1 MAARSSR
8 RRWALIALVAR
19 RMLLREG
26 RRKSGRAGRVALTIA
41 LALAISGAAATLLG
55 VRSVAPPL
63 VAGVASLVA
72 VGLLCARRLMPAV
85 AVAVFGTGLGCA
97 ALITVLGVTSG
108 FEDEL
113 IGRLSK
119 VGGHVTLTE
128 YGLDFDE
135 YPAVVARWGPDP
147 RVLAASPFAFSTAAV
162 VPLRPDGQADRS
174 DEAGVKEHVDTDM
187 SGETHVRPIDR
198 NAPVIALIKGVDPAL
213 ATGLPGMA
221 TMLRAGDL
229 TAVRPG
235 DVRHGPAIALGSRLA
250 ARLGVEVG
258 DSVRL
263 VVPAELDGTAAA
275 MTRPPRHGEYEVVD
289 LLDTGVGDYDASLAL
304 VHLSAA
310 QALFFAERRVSGV
323 EFALVDPDIAAGF
336 AAEVVAAMGQGF
348 RATTWEQQGEEV
360 LAGLRQIR
368 AAVSLVL
375 GLLEVVAATALLA
388 SLLLLVRRKRE
399 EIAALMSLGADSRAI
414 FAVFEAVGVFAGG
427 LGATIGVGLGLL
439 FGWMVAVFRYPL
451 DTEVYPVDH
460 LPFALSWLDI
470 AGPAAAALVICAL
483 ASGPVALVASRL
495 PLLAGLGRA

>member
-1 MAARSSR
+1 MATSR

-26 RRKSGRAGRVALTIA
+26 RRGAGRAASAVLWTAA
-41 LALAISGAAATLLG
+41 ALAIAGVAATLLG
-55 VRSVAPPL
+55 VRSVGPPL
-63 VAGVASLVA
+63 VAGMAALVA
-72 VGLLCARRLMPAV
+72 VGLACARHLMPAV

-108 FEDEL
+108 FEREL
-113 IGRLSK
+113 VGRLSK

-135 YPAVVARWGPDP
+135 YPQVVARWGPDP
-147 RVLAASPFAFSTAAV
+147 RVLAVSPFAFSTAAV
-162 VPLRPDGQADRS
+162 VPLQKDGPEDRS
-174 DEAGVKEHVDTDM
+174 NATGVEGHGQEDM

-198 NAPVIALIKGVDPAL
+198 NAPVIALIKGVEPQL
-213 ATGLPGMA
+213 AAALPGTVA
-221 TMLRAGDL
+221 MLRAGDL
-229 TAVRPG
+229 RAIRPG

-250 ARLGVEVG
+250 DRLGVKVG

-323 EFALVDPDIAAGF
+323 EFALREPDSASAF
-336 AAEVVAAMGQGF
+336 AQELVRSMGDGF
-348 RATTWEQQGEEV
+348 RATTWEQQGEDV

-414 FAVFEAVGVFAGG
+414 FAIFEAVGVFAGV
-427 LGATIGVGLGLL
+427 LGTLIGVGLGLA

-451 DTEVYPVDH
+451 DPEVYPVDH
-460 LPFALSWLDI
+460 LPFALSWIDL
-470 AGPAAAALVICAL
+470 AGPAMAALIICAL

>member
-1 MAARSSR
+1 VAARSR

-26 RRKSGRAGRVALTIA
+26 RGRHSKVEKAALAAAVTVALA
-41 LALAISGAAATLLG
+41 GATATLLG
-55 VRSVAPPL
+55 VRAVAPPL
-63 VAGVASLVA
+63 AAGVAALVA
-72 VGLLCARRLMPAV
+72 VGLLCARHLMPAV

-97 ALITVLGVTSG
+97 ALVTVLGVTSG

-135 YPAVVARWGPDP
+135 YPTVVERWGRDP
-147 RVLAASPFAFSTAAV
+147 RVLAVSPFAFSTAAV
-162 VPLRPDGQADRS
+162 VPVR
-174 DEAGVKEHVDTDM
+174 EHVQEDMAHEDGEKGHVEEDM
-187 SGETHVRPIDR
+187 SGETYVRPIDR
-198 NAPVIALIKGVDPAL
+198 NAPVIALVKGIDPAL
-213 ATGLPGMA
+213 AAGLPGTSA
-221 TMLRAGDL
+221 MLRAGEL
-229 TAVRPG
+229 SAVRPG
-235 DVRHGPAIALGSRLA
+235 DVRHIPGIALGNRLA
-250 ARLGVEVG
+250 ARLEVKVG
-258 DSVRL
+258 EKVRL

-275 MTRPPRHGEYEVVD
+275 MARPPRHGEYEVVD

-304 VHLSAA
+304 IHLSAA
-310 QALFFAERRVSGV
+310 QSLFFGERRVSGV
-323 EFALVDPDIAAGF
+323 EFALREPDSASPF
-336 AAEVVAAMGQGF
+336 AREVASAMGQGF
-348 RATTWEQQGEEV
+348 RTTTWEQQGEEV

-414 FAVFEAVGVFAGG
+414 FAIFEAVGMFAGG
-427 LGATIGVGLGLL
+427 LGAVLGVALGLA
-439 FGWMVAVFRYPL
+439 FGVMVAVFRYPL
-451 DTEVYPVDH
+451 DPEVYPVDY
-460 LPFALSWLDI
+460 LPFALSWIDVV
-470 AGPAAAALVICAL
+470 GPAAAALIICAL

>member
-1 MAARSSR
+1 MAARSS

-26 RRKSGRAGRVALTIA
+26 RRGAGETSRAVLLVAV
-41 LALAISGAAATLLG
+41 ALAIAGAAAALLG
-55 VRSVAPPL
+55 VRAVAPPL
-63 VAGVASLVA
+63 VAGMASLVA
-72 VGLLCARRLMPAV
+72 VGLLCARHLMPAV

-108 FEDEL
+108 FEREL
-113 IGRLSK
+113 VGRLSK

-135 YPAVVARWGPDP
+135 YPQVVARWGPDP

-162 VPLRPDGQADRS
+162 VPLKKDGGADRPDG
-174 DEAGVKEHVDTDM
+174 AGPEGHVREDM
-187 SGETHVRPIDR
+187 SSETHVRPIDR

-213 ATGLPGMA
+213 AAGLPGTA
-221 TMLRAGDL
+221 GMLRAGDL
-229 TAVRPG
+229 TKVRPG

-250 ARLGVEVG
+250 ERLGVDVG

-275 MTRPPRHGEYEVVD
+275 MMRPPRHGEYEVVD
-289 LLDTGVGDYDASLAL
+289 LLDTGVGEYDASLAL

-323 EFALVDPDIAAGF
+323 EFALRDPDSASAF
-336 AAEVVAAMGQGF
+336 AREVVAAMGDGF
-348 RATTWEQQGEEV
+348 RATTWEQQGEDV

-414 FAVFEAVGVFAGG
+414 FAVFEAVGVFAGL
-427 LGATIGVGLGLL
+427 LGTLIGVGLGLA
-439 FGWMVAVFRYPL
+439 FGAMVAVFRYPL
-451 DTEVYPVDH
+451 DPEVYPVDH
-460 LPFALSWLDI
+460 LPFALSWIDL
-470 AGPAAAALVICAL
+470 AGPAAAALIICAL

>member
-1 MAARSSR
+1 MAARNSR

-26 RRKSGRAGRVALTIA
+26 TRRPGQAGRAALRIAAAVALA
-41 LALAISGAAATLLG
+41 GAAATLLG
-55 VRSVAPPL
+55 IRSVAPPL
-63 VAGVASLVA
+63 IAGVAALVA

-108 FEDEL
+108 FEREL
-113 IGRLSK
+113 VGRLSK

-135 YPAVVARWGPDP
+135 YPAVVARWGHDP

-162 VPLRPDGQADRS
+162 VPLHKDGGEDRS
-174 DEAGVKEHVDTDM
+174 EGAGAKAHVDEDL

-198 NAPVIALIKGVDPAL
+198 NAPVIALVKGVDPNL
-213 ATGLPGMA
+213 AAGLPGMA

-235 DVRHGPAIALGSRLA
+235 DVRLGPAIALGSRLA
-250 ARLGVEVG
+250 ARLGVQVG

-275 MTRPPRHGEYEVVD
+275 MSRPPRHGEYEVVD

-304 VHLSAA
+304 VHLSSA

-323 EFALVDPDIAAGF
+323 EFALLDPDSATRF
-336 AAEVVAAMGQGF
+336 AEEVVAGMGQGF

-414 FAVFEAVGVFAGG
+414 FAVFEAVGVFAGA
-427 LGATIGVGLGLL
+427 LGALIGVGLGLA
-439 FGWMVAVFRYPL
+439 FGVMVAVFRYPL
-451 DTEVYPVDH
+451 DPEVYPVDH
-460 LPFALSWLDI
+460 LPFALSWIDVT
-470 AGPAAAALVICAL
+470 GPAAAALVICAL